1 MKKNIATV
9 HKEDI
14 ERPVPVYGNLAIIDM
29 KSTKL
34 QWSLI
39 HGLWHKDKKNEQD
52 ERIRMIPFSMHTST
66 NSFLIKRHF
75 SRTTGK
81 ASRSNLSF

>member
-9 HKEDI
+9 HEEDI

-52 ERIRMIPFSMHTST
+52 EQD
-66 NSFLIKRHF
+66 
-75 SRTTGK
+75 
-81 ASRSNLSF
+81 